1 MKEKEHER
9 IILIE
14 SYWRKMKSNQKSTD
28 PLIKVVRIVEG
39 EEILGHAIEGPT
51 HRRIPHVAGY
61 LCAFQAIGSPHRS
74 PMSGCLWNTQFWA
87 PISLV

>member
-51 HRRIPHVAGY
+51 H
-61 LCAFQAIGSPHRS
+61 
-74 PMSGCLWNTQFWA
+74 
-87 PISLV
+87 